1 MKRRLPE
8 EPTTAGMIFT
18 AISGISLGI
27 LLGGFIL
34 IKELPRTVRGQ
45 PGENEDGQL
54 GDYATY
60 FNPGAVA
67 SIESAT
73 VRSRISRLARQV
85 PGSIPFTE
93 MEINRYFSQYKSA
106 ETDEEGNPADISF
119 ASPNVRI
126 ENDQLVLSSKI
137 VLNPSKDR
145 FEIVAQ
151 AIARF
156 ENSPKGVNL
165 KVEKLYLNSLVLP
178 EFGGFIGNLFQGSIS
193 SFSLPTEVSGALG
206 AIKEVELLEDQIVL
220 AL

>member
-1 MKRRLPE
+1 MKRKLPK
-8 EPTTAGMIFT
+8 EPSAVGMIFT

-34 IKELPRTVRGQ
+34 IKEPPISVRNQ
-45 PGENEDGQL
+45 PGGNGDDQL
-54 GDYATY
+54 GRYATNY
-60 FNPGAVA
+60 IPGAVA
-67 SIESAT
+67 SSESAT

-93 MEINRYFSQYKSA
+93 MEINHYFSQYKSA

-119 ASPNVRI
+119 AAPNVRI
-126 ENDQLVLSSKI
+126 ENDQFVLSSKI

-151 AIARF
+151 AIGRF
-156 ENSPKGVNL
+156 ENSPSGVDL
-165 KVEKLYLNSLVLP
+165 KIEKLYLNSLALP
-178 EFGGFIGNLFQGSIS
+178 KFGGLIDNLFQGSLSAIP
-193 SFSLPTEVSGALG
+193 LPTEVSGSLG

-220 AL
+220 VL

>member
-1 MKRRLPE
+1 MKRKLPK
-8 EPTTAGMIFT
+8 EPSAAGMIFT
-18 AISGISLGI
+18 AISGITLGI

-34 IKELPRTVRGQ
+34 IKEPPRTVRSQ
-45 PGENEDGQL
+45 PAESENGQL
-54 GDYATY
+54 GKYAIYYT
-60 FNPGAVA
+60 PGAAA
-67 SIESAT
+67 SSESAT

-93 MEINRYFSQYKSA
+93 MEINHYFSQYKSS
-106 ETDEEGNPADISF
+106 ETDEEGNPADVTF

-126 ENDQLVLSSKI
+126 ENDQFVLSSKI

-151 AIARF
+151 AIGSF
-156 ENSPKGVNL
+156 ENSPNGVDL
-165 KVEKLYLNSLVLP
+165 KVDKLYLNSLSLP
-178 EFGGFIGNLFQGSIS
+178 KFGGFIDKLFQGSIS
-193 SFSLPTEVSGALG
+193 SIPLPTEVSGSLG

>member
-1 MKRRLPE
+1 MKRKLPE

-34 IKELPRTVRGQ
+34 IKEPPRTVRGQ
-45 PGENEDGQL
+45 PGGNEDGQL

-156 ENSPKGVNL
+156 ENSPNGVNL
-165 KVEKLYLNSLVLP
+165 KVEKLYLNSLALLK
-178 EFGGFIGNLFQGSIS
+178 FGGFIGNLFQGSIS
-193 SFSLPTEVSGALG
+193 SISLPTEVSRALG